1 MQRLQQGRTL
11 TRFRIS
17 EYSQQVPE
25 LLKEC
30 YKHEV
35 TQRGRSFIDDEATN
49 YAIRKVSWWLTDPS
63 ARAGLMLSGTPG
75 NGKSTM
81 ARSIRSLI
89 DIIAPSPQSFS
100 NPRTRS
106 VSALELADIV
116 KEEDFDR
123 MGALKRVECLFID
136 DVGCEAASVKVWGN
150 EISPLVDLLYY
161 RYDALRFTVIT
172 SNLERGQIYDRYG
185 ARIEDR
191 FMEMFSWLDYNAPS
205 YRRIR

>member
-1 MQRLQQGRTL
+1 M
-11 TRFRIS
+11 TRFRIT
-17 EYSQQVPE
+17 EYSDQVPE

-35 TQRGRSFIDDEATN
+35 TTRGRLFIDDEVTAYN
-49 YAIRKVSWWLTDPS
+49 IRKVSWWLTDPS

-75 NGKSTM
+75 NGKTTM
-81 ARSIRSLI
+81 ARAVRNLI
-89 DIIAPSPQSFS
+89 DIIAPPQSFA
-100 NPRTRS
+100 NPRTRT

-116 KEEDFDR
+116 KAEDFDKL
-123 MGALKRVECLFID
+123 GALKRTECLFID

-172 SNLERGQIYDRYG
+172 SNLQRAQIYDRYG
-185 ARIEDR
+185 ERIEDR
-191 FMEMFSWLDYNAPS
+191 FMEMFSWLDYTAPS
-205 YRRIR
+205 YRANKK